1 MSDPIARYHE
11 QRDGLVGR
19 KADHLTPPATYT
31 RGVIPPEDKRR
42 HRVSWLRVGLA
53 VAFFALWAFVFLF
66 GLMKWRIRWA
76 F

>member
-31 RGVIPPEDKRR
+31 RGAIPPEDKRR
-42 HRVSWLRVGLA
+42 RRVSWLRVAMVLA
-53 VAFFALWAFVFLF
+53 FLALWIFVFWY
-66 GLMKWRIRWA
+66 GLMDWSK
-76 F
+76 